1 MNTLLLKLHLKLDE
15 LASRED
21 GQDLVEYA
29 LVVAVLVFGATAAI
43 KFLAAGLSSAYG
55 TISTSL
61 GNYVT

>member
-1 MNTLLLKLHLKLDE
+1 MNTLLLKLHLKLEE

-43 KFLAAGLSSAYG
+43 KFLAAGLSGAYG
-55 TISTSL
+55 NISNGIGT
-61 GNYVT
+61 YVA